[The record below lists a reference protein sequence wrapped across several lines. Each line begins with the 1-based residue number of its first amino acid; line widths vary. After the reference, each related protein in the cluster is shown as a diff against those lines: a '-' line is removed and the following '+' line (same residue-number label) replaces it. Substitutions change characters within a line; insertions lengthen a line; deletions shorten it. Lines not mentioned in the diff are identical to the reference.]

1 MREERSWKVQYEF
14 LKLNDGAEL
23 NVKRPLLHPPYS
35 NMCHP
40 CVVNI
45 LGELE
50 QFEVDLAKSK
60 ASEEEM
66 KFKYREADIKLNTL
80 QDYFKNM
87 ENDLHR

>member
-23 NVKRPLLHPPYS
+23 NVKRPLLHPPILTCA
-35 NMCHP
+35 NA

-87 ENDLHR
+87 ESDLHR

>member
-1 MREERSWKVQYEF
+1 
-14 LKLNDGAEL
+14 
-23 NVKRPLLHPPYS
+23 
-35 NMCHP
+35 MCHP

>member
-23 NVKRPLLHPPYS
+23 NVKRPLLHPPILT
-35 NMCHP
+35 CADA

-87 ENDLHR
+87 ESDLHR

>member
-23 NVKRPLLHPPYS
+23 NVKRPLLHPPILTCA
-35 NMCHP
+35 NA

>member
-1 MREERSWKVQYEF
+1 MREERSWKVQSEF

-23 NVKRPLLHPPYS
+23 NVKRPLLHPLILTCA
-35 NMCHP
+35 NA